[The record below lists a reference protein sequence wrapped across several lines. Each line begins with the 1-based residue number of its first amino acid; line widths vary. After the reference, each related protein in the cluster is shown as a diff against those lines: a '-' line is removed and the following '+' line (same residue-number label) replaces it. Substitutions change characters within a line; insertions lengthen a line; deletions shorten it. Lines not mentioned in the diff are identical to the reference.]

1 MDIII
6 TDIQILAMLICAALS
21 FIAYKVRI
29 PTIAVIII
37 TPVLVGRFGFFILG
51 FEIYTASED
60 LLILGLFFM
69 LAVVQFVIC
78 FGAANGRR

>member
-29 PTIAVIII
+29 PTIAVIPAI
-37 TPVLVGRFGFFILG
+37 GFFILG

>member
-1 MDIII
+1 MDIIL
-6 TDIQILAMLICAALS
+6 TDVQILAVLICGALS
-21 FIAYKVRI
+21 LIAYKFRI
-29 PTIAVIII
+29 PTIAVIPSI
-37 TPVLVGRFGFFILG
+37 GFFVLG

-78 FGAANGRR
+78 FGAANGRK

>member
-1 MDIII
+1 MDMIL
-6 TDIQILAMLICAALS
+6 TDVQILAVILCATLS
-21 FIAYKVRI
+21 LIAYKVRM
-29 PTIAVIII
+29 PPIAVIPAI
-37 TPVLVGRFGFFILG
+37 GFFVLG

-78 FGAANGRR
+78 FEAAHRR

>member
-1 MDIII
+1 MDIIL
-6 TDIQILAMLICAALS
+6 TDVQILAMLICGVLS
-21 FIAYKVRI
+21 LIAYKVRI
-29 PTIAVIII
+29 PTIAVI
-37 TPVLVGRFGFFILG
+37 PSVGFFVLG

-78 FGAANGRR
+78 FGAANGRK